1 METAEQQSKL
11 LPWIAGAKLLKAILL
26 FVVAFG
32 FHRLIQGNGGGDN
45 TQAQETFE
53 RWVKEIRVDPGGH
66 YAHLV
71 INAVTGMS
79 EHRMHQLQ
87 VATIL
92 YGMLFATEGTGL
104 MLRKR
109 WAEYLTIVSTTVF
122 LPLEVIELMK
132 PEHRAVK
139 AGLLA
144 FNLLIVA
151 YLVWNVFRIR
161 PVKPVFPV
169 AAAAT

>member
-1 METAEQQSKL
+1 METPEQSKL
-11 LPWIAGAKLLKAILL
+11 LPWIAAAKLLKAILL
-26 FVVAFG
+26 FAVAFG
-32 FHRLIQGNGGGDN
+32 FHRLIQGNSGGDN

-53 RWVKEIRVDPGGH
+53 RWVKVIRVDPGGH

-87 VATIL
+87 IATIL
-92 YGMLFATEGTGL
+92 YGLLFGTEGTGL
-104 MLRKR
+104 LLRKR

-132 PEHRAVK
+132 PEHRVIK
-139 AGLLA
+139 ASLLLL
-144 FNLLIVA
+144 NLLIVA
-151 YLVWNVFRIR
+151 YLVWNVFRNR
-161 PVKPVFPV
+161 PVPRSLPLE
-169 AAAAT
+169 AAAS